1 MAGIKD
7 ELPVE
12 TTPSCFFLRHQFLI
26 LRLHSLSGLLPVGAY
41 MVVHLLTNAT
51 VLAGAVT
58 FQDQVD
64 KIHALGPVLPLV
76 EWTFIFLPLIFHAV
90 VGVMIIRSGI
100 SNTSSYRYVN
110 NVRYTL
116 QRATAWIALFFI
128 FYHVFQMH
136 GWFHS
141 DWWKANIAGPL
152 HGGQFNAEHATS
164 SAALAL
170 RSVAVQVAYV
180 IGVLSCVFH
189 LCNGLWTM
197 GITWGVWTSPAAAPG
212 HLCVRRVG
220 RSVGCR
226 QHGRAGR
233 HDTGQCLGS
242 RGSRTGSSGREGSR
256 EPEDGRRIQAAQ
268 SQVSRERKTGADK
281 QTAGRRRAAIAA
293 TAGPGA
299 TGENLGNRSGKGSG
313 EWHNNG

>member
-12 TTPSCFFLRHQFLI
+12 TTPSCFFSRHQFLI

-41 MVVHLLTNAT
+41 MIVHLLTNAS
-51 VLAGAVT
+51 VLAGAGT

-76 EWTFIFLPLIFHAV
+76 EWTFIFLPIIFHAV
-90 VGVMIIRSGI
+90 VGVLIIRSGI
-100 SNTSSYRYVN
+100 SNTSSYRYTN

-136 GWFHS
+136 GWFHN
-141 DWWKANIAGPL
+141 DWWRTNVAGPL
-152 HGGQFNAEHATS
+152 HGGQFDAEHATS
-164 SAALAL
+164 STALAL
-170 RSVAVQVAYV
+170 RSVVVQVFYV

-197 GITWGVWTSPAAAPG
+197 GITWGVWTSPAA
-212 HLCVRRVG
+212 
-220 RSVGCR
+220 
-226 QHGRAGR
+226 Q
-233 HDTGQCLGS
+233 
-242 RGSRTGSSGREGSR
+242 
-256 EPEDGRRIQAAQ
+256 
-268 SQVSRERKTGADK
+268 
-281 QTAGRRRAAIAA
+281 RRATYVCAA
-293 TAGPGA
+293 LGILLATVSMGALVGMTQANVDEAKAVEQVRLDEKDAELKHEKQILKELEAKAQEKDQPGLAKKQQAGAQRP
-299 TGENLGNRSGKGSG
+299 
-313 EWHNNG
+313 

>member
-1 MAGIKD
+1 MD
-7 ELPVE
+7 
-12 TTPSCFFLRHQFLI
+12 TTPSCFFTRHQFLI

-41 MVVHLLTNAT
+41 MMVHLLTNAT
-51 VLAGAVT
+51 VLAGAAT

-64 KIHALGPVLPLV
+64 KIHALGPALPLV

-90 VGVMIIRSGI
+90 VGVLIIRSGI
-100 SNTSSYRYVN
+100 SNTASYRYVN

-141 DWWKANIAGPL
+141 EWWRANVSGPL

-170 RSVAVQVAYV
+170 RSVVVQVFYV
-180 IGVLSCVFH
+180 IGVLACVYH

-197 GITWGVWTSPAAAPG
+197 GITWGVWTSPAA
-212 HLCVRRVG
+212 
-220 RSVGCR
+220 
-226 QHGRAGR
+226 Q
-233 HDTGQCLGS
+233 
-242 RGSRTGSSGREGSR
+242 
-256 EPEDGRRIQAAQ
+256 
-268 SQVSRERKTGADK
+268 
-281 QTAGRRRAAIAA
+281 RRATFACAVLGLLMMVISMGALVGMTRTNIDEAKAVEQVRLDEKATELKREKAILKQLEAKAA
-293 TAGPGA
+293 GDDKPGLAKKQQAGAERP
-299 TGENLGNRSGKGSG
+299 
-313 EWHNNG
+313 

>member
-1 MAGIKD
+1 
-7 ELPVE
+7 LPVD
-12 TTPSCFFLRHQFLI
+12 TTPSCFFTRHQFLI

-41 MVVHLLTNAT
+41 MMVHLLTNAT
-51 VLAGAVT
+51 VLAGAAT

-64 KIHALGPVLPLV
+64 KIHALGPALPLV

-90 VGVMIIRSGI
+90 VGVLIIRSGI
-100 SNTSSYRYVN
+100 SNTASYRYVN

-141 DWWKANIAGPL
+141 EWWRANVSGPL

-170 RSVAVQVAYV
+170 RSVVVQVFYV
-180 IGVLSCVFH
+180 IGVLACVYH

-197 GITWGVWTSPAAAPG
+197 GITWGVWTSPAA
-212 HLCVRRVG
+212 
-220 RSVGCR
+220 
-226 QHGRAGR
+226 Q
-233 HDTGQCLGS
+233 
-242 RGSRTGSSGREGSR
+242 
-256 EPEDGRRIQAAQ
+256 
-268 SQVSRERKTGADK
+268 
-281 QTAGRRRAAIAA
+281 RRATFACAVLGLLMMVISMGALVGMTRTNIDEAKAVEQVRLDEKATELKREKAILKQLEAKAA
-293 TAGPGA
+293 GDDKPGLAKKQQAGAERP
-299 TGENLGNRSGKGSG
+299 
-313 EWHNNG
+313 

>member
-1 MAGIKD
+1 MAGIKE

-12 TTPSCFFLRHQFLI
+12 TTPSCFFSRHQFLI

-41 MVVHLLTNAT
+41 MIVHLLTNAT
-51 VLAGAVT
+51 VLAGAAT

-64 KIHALGPVLPLV
+64 KIHALGPALPLV

-90 VGVMIIRSGI
+90 VGVLIIRSGI

-136 GWFHS
+136 GWFHN
-141 DWWKANIAGPL
+141 DWWRANVAGPL
-152 HGGQFNAEHATS
+152 HGGQFDAEHATS

-170 RSVAVQVAYV
+170 RSVVVQVFYV

-197 GITWGVWTSPAAAPG
+197 GITWGVWTSPAA
-212 HLCVRRVG
+212 
-220 RSVGCR
+220 
-226 QHGRAGR
+226 Q
-233 HDTGQCLGS
+233 
-242 RGSRTGSSGREGSR
+242 
-256 EPEDGRRIQAAQ
+256 
-268 SQVSRERKTGADK
+268 
-281 QTAGRRRAAIAA
+281 RRATYVCAALGVAMAAISMGALVGMTRA
-293 TAGPGA
+293 NVDEAKAVEQVRLDEKEAVLKHEEEILKKLKAKSEETEKPGLAKKQQAGAERP
-299 TGENLGNRSGKGSG
+299 
-313 EWHNNG
+313 